1 MRMRGHLCCSKRADY
16 ELCQRHRVHL
26 RAPTLLIRNSEE
38 RQGIIPCTRMYIKR
52 KINMLFCRNV
62 FISHSSEN
70 KEIAEQLSAY
80 IERLGVR
87 AENIFCSSIISQGV
101 NNGEK
106 LGTAISDAI
115 NKSKVLIFLLSND
128 FIHST
133 YCMQEL
139 GVGWHLSERG
149 KAKCFCLVLPDIT
162 LAEVKGFINSKIFK
176 FTFIDGTHK
185 SELSLF
191 ADNICVEL
199 HLKQQKHSVQNNY
212 ENIFYSAIDSMLIAL
227 TEKKAK
233 KENEEKAR
241 NSLVSSME
249 GKLSIKDD
257 TISKLKR
264 EIENTKKGQEEELL
278 LCELRVIENRFMY
291 LGFGHGIS
299 REQYHSFSKQFWF
312 NMVNRYE
319 DLMDELHL
327 QARNDSMELL
337 LACIYSAENMEEKA
351 YLHLKNYVS
360 LERSQIYYRDL
371 SNFFEGYKRSMKE
384 VIDILEN
391 KIKKEKE
398 GIVKDSYIELKDNLE
413 KREEM
418 ITQAS
423 SLGEEIHKQ
432 NIVDA

>member
-1 MRMRGHLCCSKRADY
+1 MKTHKRMIY
-16 ELCQRHRVHL
+16 
-26 RAPTLLIRNSEE
+26 
-38 RQGIIPCTRMYIKR
+38 
-52 KINMLFCRNV
+52 MLFCRNV

-87 AENIFCSSIISQGV
+87 SDNIFCSSVISQGV

-106 LGTAISDAI
+106 LGTAISEAI
-115 NKSKVLIFLLSND
+115 SKSKVLIFLLSND

-139 GVGWHLSERG
+139 GVGWHLSEEG

-162 LAEVKGFINSKIFK
+162 LAEVKGFVNSKIFK
-176 FTFIDGTHK
+176 FTFIDGTHR

-191 ADNICVEL
+191 AENICAEL

-212 ENIFYSAIDSMLIAL
+212 ENIFYSAIDSMLATLI
-227 TEKKAK
+227 EKKTK
-233 KENEEKAR
+233 KEMEEKAKD
-241 NSLVSSME
+241 SLVSSLE
-249 GKLSIKDD
+249 EKLSTKNDAIN
-257 TISKLKR
+257 KLKER
-264 EIENTKKGQEEELL
+264 LESTIRDQKEELL
-278 LCELRVIENRFMY
+278 FCELKTIEKRFIY
-291 LGFGHGIS
+291 LGFRRSIS

-312 NMVNRYE
+312 DLVNRYE
-319 DLMDELHL
+319 ELMDELHL
-327 QARNDSMELL
+327 QAQDKSMELL
-337 LACIYSAENMEEKA
+337 LACIYAAENMEEKA

-360 LERSQIYYRDL
+360 LEDSLIYYNDL
-371 SNFFEGYKRSMKE
+371 SNFFEGYNGSMRE

-398 GIVKDSYIELKDNLE
+398 GIVKDSYIELKRDLE

-418 ITQAS
+418 IRQS
-423 SLGEEIHKQ
+423 SNLGEEKHEQ
-432 NIVDA
+432 NVVDA

>member
-1 MRMRGHLCCSKRADY
+1 
-16 ELCQRHRVHL
+16 
-26 RAPTLLIRNSEE
+26 
-38 RQGIIPCTRMYIKR
+38 
-52 KINMLFCRNV
+52 MLFCRNV

-162 LAEVKGFINSKIFK
+162 LGEVKGFINSKIFK

-191 ADNICVEL
+191 AENICAEL

-233 KENEEKAR
+233 KENEEKAI
-241 NSLVSSME
+241 NSLVSSLKGE
-249 GKLSIKDD
+249 LSIKDD
-257 TISKLKR
+257 SINKLKR
-264 EIENTKKGQEEELL
+264 EIENTKREQKEELL
-278 LCELRVIENRFMY
+278 LCELGTIEKRFMY
-291 LGFGHGIS
+291 LGFRNGIS
-299 REQYHSFSKQFWF
+299 RQQYHSFSKQFWF
-312 NMVNRYE
+312 DLVNRYE
-319 DLMDELHL
+319 ELMDELHL
-327 QARNDSMELL
+327 QARHDSMELL
-337 LACIYSAENMEEKA
+337 LACIYAAENLEEKA

-360 LERSQIYYRDL
+360 LEDSLIGYNDL
-371 SNFFEGYKRSMKE
+371 SNFLEGYKGSMKE
-384 VIDILEN
+384 VIDILED
-391 KIKKEKE
+391 KIKTEKE
-398 GIVKDSYIELKDNLE
+398 GIVKDSYIELKRDLE

-418 ITQAS
+418 IPKS
-423 SLGEEIHKQ
+423 SKLREEMHEQ
-432 NIVDA
+432 PMVDA